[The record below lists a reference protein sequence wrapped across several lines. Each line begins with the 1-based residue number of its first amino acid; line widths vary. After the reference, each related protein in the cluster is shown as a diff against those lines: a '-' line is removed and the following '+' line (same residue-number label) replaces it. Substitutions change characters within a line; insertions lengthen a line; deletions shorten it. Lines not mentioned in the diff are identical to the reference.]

1 MRFVFV
7 DEIQD
12 YTPYQLAYLKT
23 SFPKA
28 KFTLLGDLNQA
39 IFSGAKARNLVAD
52 TSKMFDPEKTRVVQL
67 TQSYRSTAQVTEF
80 TKAILKSGQQI
91 VAFNR
96 QGPLPTIS
104 LRDSEEQLRARLRD
118 QLQVN
123 DAAGQTTAI
132 IAKTLEEAEQLWTEL
147 KQDGVQVTLIKSEN
161 QRLVPGTIIV
171 PSFLAKGLEFDA
183 IIVWQANKANFPGDE
198 ERELLYTI
206 CSRAMHRL
214 TVLSTQELTPL
225 LAGMDTKLYEKD

>member
-12 YTPYQLAYLKT
+12 YTPYQLAYLRT
-23 SFPKA
+23 TFPKA

-52 TSKMFDPEKTRVVQL
+52 TSKMFDSEKTRVVQL

-80 TKAILKSGQQI
+80 TKAILRSGQKI

-104 LRDSEEQLRARLRD
+104 MRDSEAQLRTRLREQLE
-118 QLQVN
+118 VN

-132 IAKTLEEAEQLWTEL
+132 IAKTLGEAQQLWTEL
-147 KQDGVQVTLIKSEN
+147 KRDGVDVTLIKSEN

-171 PSFLAKGLEFDA
+171 PSFLAKG
-183 IIVWQANKANFPGDE
+183 WN
-198 ERELLYTI
+198 
-206 CSRAMHRL
+206 
-214 TVLSTQELTPL
+214 STPSSCGRRTRRTS
-225 LAGMDTKLYEKD
+225 LATGSASCCTRFAPARCTA